1 MKLSELV
8 KQLNV
13 ELEIPEEK
21 NVEVTGFIPKARFD
35 AVNNEAKNLKE
46 QMEEMEK
53 TVEDFKANA
62 GDTKKLKEQIAE
74 MEAKQKEIKENYE
87 KKLLDVKKN
96 SVIESELLKANAKY
110 PELIMQKIDKDAIKI
125 NDDGIIG
132 LKDQIEN
139 LKQNYKELFGE
150 KNVNSQK
157 PGGSPDVPKKS
168 FKEMDSF
175 ERYELKQKNPELY
188 KQLREEYKNQR

>member
-8 KQLNV
+8 KQLGV

-87 KKLLDVKKN
+87 QKLLDVKKN
-96 SVIESELLKANAKY
+96 SVIESALLKANAKY
-110 PELIMQKIDKDAIKI
+110 PELIMQKIDKDSIKI

-150 KNVNSQK
+150 KNVNSPK
-157 PGGSPDVPKKS
+157 PEGGPDTLKKT

-188 KQLREEYKNQR
+188 KQLREEYKNKR

>member
-1 MKLSELV
+1 
-8 KQLNV
+8 
-13 ELEIPEEK
+13 
-21 NVEVTGFIPKARFD
+21 
-35 AVNNEAKNLKE
+35 
-46 QMEEMEK
+46 MEEMEK

-87 KKLLDVKKN
+87 QKLLDVKKN

-150 KNVNSQK
+150 KNVNSPK
-157 PGGSPDVPKKS
+157 PEGGPDTLKKT

-188 KQLREEYKNQR
+188 KQLREEYKNKR

>member
-1 MKLSELV
+1 MKLKELIE
-8 KQLNV
+8 QLGI

-21 NVEVTGFIPKARFD
+21 NVEVKGFIPKARFD
-35 AVNNEAKNLKE
+35 EVNNEAKNLKE
-46 QMEEMEK
+46 QMAEMEK
-53 TVEDFKANA
+53 TVEEFKKNA
-62 GDTKKLKEQIAE
+62 GDTKKLQEQISE
-74 MEAKQKEIKENYE
+74 MEKKQKEIKETYE
-87 KKLLDVKKN
+87 TKLLDVKKN
-96 SVIESELLKANAKY
+96 SVIESALLKANAKY

-139 LKQNYKELFGE
+139 LKANYKELFGE
-150 KNVNSQK
+150 KNINTQK
-157 PGGSPDVPKKS
+157 PEGNPDTPKKS

-175 ERYELKQKNPELY
+175 ERYELKQNNPELY